1 MKWEPW
7 KTEEKEFNDIL
18 DILEPPCKNCRFW
31 KPHRTY
37 DESLIYTGIQCCIS
51 KEIWKDF
58 SCYKEKD
65 D

>member
-1 MKWEPW
+1 M
-7 KTEEKEFNDIL
+7 KEFDDIL